1 MSATL
6 GKAHEAGL
14 SFAAQDA
21 LDHTT
26 FASRIVDDLIDMPP
40 GSVIS
45 VQGAWGRGK
54 TDIVA
59 RAYDLVRQRPAHP
72 MPVWI
77 NPWQYGTPDLIRP
90 LVLEIL
96 RRLATDKRDWSERL
110 RRAARTLLRAG
121 NAMLFKAVSVVAPVG
136 DIIAAGEKQV
146 DDLLAGLFQDR
157 DHSTTDP
164 DPVFAMALRF
174 RELVTEYLLGSENP
188 DGRLVIC
195 VDDLDRCL
203 PDHQIA
209 MLEAIHFLTGADA
222 NCSFLIALDPA
233 LVKQAAQAHY
243 QTRGF
248 DSEQY
253 LNKLFDLRLNLP
265 AVTRENLGHLVQSE
279 LEQSFPLGSRTTRRD
294 VMQSAF
300 QVEPQVLADAFHDVF
315 RTPELCNPR
324 LIRRIME
331 RVTLLCRRVADGK
344 DARLNGAESTRATA
358 LWCALAER
366 WPAVRLSLQMAEDEG
381 GVDSWRWNLELYC
394 FHYKLY
400 DSSQFTSTEKELE
413 EGAEFRHNVIA
424 RLPDRSQ
431 APDLGL
437 FLQVYFLGP
446 GKLSSESVVQVDKI
460 MVEYGF

>member
-1 MSATL
+1 MSTTL
-6 GKAHEAGL
+6 GKGHEVGL

-54 TDIVA
+54 TDVVA
-59 RAYDLVRQRPAHP
+59 RAYDLVRRRPAHP
-72 MPVWI
+72 TPLWI

-96 RRLATDKRDWSERL
+96 RRLATGRRDWSERL

-136 DIIAAGEKQV
+136 DIIAAGEKEV
-146 DDLLAGLFQDR
+146 DNLLAGLLQDR
-157 DHSTTDP
+157 DQSTTDP

-174 RELVTEYLLGSENP
+174 RELVAEYLAASGNP
-188 DGRLVIC
+188 DGRLVVC

-209 MLEAIHFLTGADA
+209 MLEAIHFLTGARA
-222 NCSFLIALDPA
+222 ACSFLIALDPA

-243 QTRGF
+243 RTQGF

-265 AVTRENLGHLVQSE
+265 AVTENNIGDLVRSE
-279 LEQSFPLGSRTTRRD
+279 LEHPFPPGGSNLRHEF
-294 VMQSAF
+294 MASAF
-300 QVEPQVLADAFHDVF
+300 GVDSQVIIDAFGEIDMF
-315 RTPELCNPR
+315 PELCNPR
-324 LIRRIME
+324 LLRRIVE
-331 RVTLLCRRVADGK
+331 RMTLLCRRVTEAGD
-344 DARLNGAESTRATA
+344 DRLSGPAHTRATIN
-358 LWCALAER
+358 WCALAER
-366 WPAVRLSLQMAEDEG
+366 WPTVRHNLQLIPMVA
-381 GVDSWRWNLELYC
+381 SWRPNIELYC
-394 FHYKLY
+394 YHYKTYQLALFEN
-400 DSSQFTSTEKELE
+400 SKQELE
-413 EGAEFRHNVIA
+413 DALALHFNVIA

-431 APDLGL
+431 VPDLGS
-437 FLQVYFLGP
+437 FLLNQF
-446 GKLSSESVVQVDKI
+446 LSSSGIPPTTAYLVDRI
-460 MVEYGF
+460 MVEYGL